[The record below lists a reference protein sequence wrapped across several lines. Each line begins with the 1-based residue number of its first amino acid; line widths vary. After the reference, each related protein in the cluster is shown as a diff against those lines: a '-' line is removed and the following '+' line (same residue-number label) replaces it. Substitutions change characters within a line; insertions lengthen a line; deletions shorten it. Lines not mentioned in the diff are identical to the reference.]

1 MKKHLIVGCGPAAL
15 SALDQIRKI
24 TAEDE
29 IKLVTR
35 ESFLPYSPSILPYL
49 IGGRIPEETIWLKGK
64 EYFKSM
70 KAFLKTD
77 KEVVSVNPGAKQVTY
92 QNGEEEAYDTLL
104 IATGAKPVLPAIQC
118 LEEVNC
124 FVFHNLSDYHKLKK
138 ELIGKKEV
146 IIYGAGL
153 VAVELAMC
161 LLESGYL
168 VKLIVRSRLLR
179 RYFDQQVGNFI
190 EDTFRQKGA
199 EIYLQ
204 NEVVA
209 VEREKEKINISLSNN
224 GDLSADLLVLAVGV
238 KPETSF
244 LAGTGLPVGDGIHS
258 GYHMETKLPEIY
270 VAGDVAAAPG
280 FFDGQPGIN
289 PILPNALAQGKVA
302 GANMAGKKI
311 RYEGWVPMNLFYLF
325 GRQAFSIGLTATAN
339 GSSHQVYEEENR
351 DRQQFKKLVFQGD
364 SLIGAQ
370 FFNVGV
376 DPGVFRYLITER
388 VKISPY
394 NELLGV
400 QPVETSRWLM
410 LGNEQKSIFTGEE
423 GSK

>member
-1 MKKHLIVGCGPAAL
+1 MKKHLIIGCGPAAL
-15 SALDQIRKI
+15 SALDKIRKI

-49 IGGRIPEETIWLKGK
+49 IGGRIPEETIWLKEK
-64 EYFKSM
+64 DYFKSM
-70 KAFLKTD
+70 KASLESD
-77 KEVVSVNPGAKQVTY
+77 KEVVSIDPWVKQVTY
-92 QNGEEEAYDTLL
+92 QSGEEEAYDTLL
-104 IATGAKPVLPAIQC
+104 IATGAKPVLPVIQG
-118 LEEVNC
+118 LEEGNC

-138 ELIGKKEV
+138 ELAGKKEV
-146 IIYGAGL
+146 VIYGAGL

-161 LLESGYL
+161 LLENGYA
-168 VKLIVRSRLLR
+168 VKNIARSRLLR
-179 RYFDQQVGNFI
+179 RYFNQQVGNFI

-204 NEVVA
+204 SEVVA
-209 VEREKEKINISLSNN
+209 VEREKEKMNISLNN
-224 GDLSADLLVLAVGV
+224 SRDLNADLFVLAIGV

-244 LAGTGLPVGDGIHS
+244 LAGTGLPVKDGIRA
-258 GYHMETKLPEIY
+258 GYYLETELPEIY

-280 FFDGQPGIN
+280 FFDDQPGIN

-302 GANMAGKKI
+302 GANMAGKQT
-311 RYEGWVPMNLFYLF
+311 RYEGWIPVNLFYLF
-325 GRQAFSIGLTATAN
+325 GRQAFSIGLTATAD
-339 GSSHQVYEEENR
+339 GSEYQVYEEQNR
-351 DRQQFKKLVFQGD
+351 ARGQFKKLVFQED
-364 SLIGAQ
+364 YLVGAQ

-388 VKISPY
+388 VKINPY